1 MHEMG
6 FSDFRIRHTGDNALI
21 EVTKEQMQ
29 MMEQREPEVT
39 QILKRLGYGRV
50 TVSAEARKPSL

>member
-1 MHEMG
+1 
-6 FSDFRIRHTGDNALI
+6 
-21 EVTKEQMQ
+21 
-29 MMEQREPEVT
+29 MEQREPEVT